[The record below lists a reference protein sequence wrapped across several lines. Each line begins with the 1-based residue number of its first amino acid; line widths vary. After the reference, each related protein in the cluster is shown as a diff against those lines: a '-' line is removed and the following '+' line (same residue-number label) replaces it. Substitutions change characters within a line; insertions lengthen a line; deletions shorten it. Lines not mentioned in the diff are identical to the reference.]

1 MGVWAFAC
9 RMSSLAAHTFK
20 CCVGVFE
27 RVACWYACTRVRG
40 HLSRPRGVSLA
51 SVRAFVGAWA
61 VRVAFVRVGDLR
73 RLGVCACVCLRDAFV
88 SAFARVTEGVLACVS
103 VRLCVGAIVQA

>member
-1 MGVWAFAC
+1 M
-9 RMSSLAAHTFK
+9 
-20 CCVGVFE
+20 
-27 RVACWYACTRVRG
+27 RG

-88 SAFARVTEGVLACVS
+88 SAFARVAGGVLACVS
-103 VRLCVGAIVQA
+103 VRLSVGAIVGA